1 MLGKMHT
8 FRLKGM
14 IQMPRSIIVA
24 TILWIF
30 GLYLLIN
37 NVMLVARAYNPPT
50 QRYTYYANVD
60 LTKIINPLDRQLG
73 NMSKGL
79 LNIQST

>member
-1 MLGKMHT
+1 MLGEMHT

-50 QRYTYYANVD
+50 QYIAFTSA
-60 LTKIINPLDRQLG
+60 LFWIGALICLG
-73 NMSKGL
+73 IVLFEYSAK
-79 LNIQST
+79 